1 MTVPVSNALFSSG
14 GLTELPDVDADI
26 DDEATK
32 TDIST
37 PLDNDHHDVS
47 NIHDVSDVPDVSN
60 VPDVPIL
67 TDYVVDGFDGETTSF
82 DGYLLGEASSQT
94 EAHRHHGAVA
104 PPRWR
109 CGACR
114 WFEVALYRLGP
125 KSSTDR
131 NIYLV
136 HTRGPST
143 VPNEVTFRR
152 VAFATTAYDIMK
164 LLTQWRD
171 ERPILPEV
179 SLNALMQAADHDADL
194 KSSLDRWLAAGA

>member
-1 MTVPVSNALFSSG
+1 VIPVTVPIGNALFSSG
-14 GLTELPDVDADI
+14 GLASASRDADVAVVDAVDNV
-26 DDEATK
+26 DDVKLNTTEDA
-32 TDIST
+32 
-37 PLDNDHHDVS
+37 DVIEQ
-47 NIHDVSDVPDVSN
+47 NENENVDVPVLKN
-60 VPDVPIL
+60 
-67 TDYVVDGFDGETTSF
+67 YEVDGFDGEPTRF
-82 DGYLLGEASSQT
+82 DGYLIGEASSRT

-114 WFEVALYRLGP
+114 WFEVTLYRLGP
-125 KSSTDR
+125 KSATDR

-143 VPNEVTFRR
+143 VPGEVTFRR

-179 SLNALMQAADHDADL
+179 SLNALLQAADHDSDL
-194 KSSLDRWLAAGA
+194 KSALARWLTAGA